1 MIYLL
6 PQKISS
12 VKVPPLKIQGI
23 KTKLVPFIA
32 ESILWQGEGIWFEPF
47 MGSGVVGFNIQPK
60 KAVFSDSNPHVIRLY
75 KDIQGGV
82 ITPLKTRAFLEA
94 EAPKLAAS
102 PADKESYYYEV
113 RNRFN
118 ETPNSLDF
126 IFLQRSNFNGM
137 IRFGPKGYNVPFGR
151 KPERFRPAL
160 ITKIVNQVAWIERLL
175 KDKDWEFVNSEW
187 KEVVSQAGEK
197 DFIYLDPPYIGR
209 STDYFNSWEDEDAN
223 DLAYTI
229 QTLPCGYALSMWYK
243 NKYRANDHLA
253 AWHGEMLTNEHFYFL
268 GGKED
273 NRNEII
279 EALIVKEGFV
289 PTTEQIINMKSEYA
303 QVSLFN

>member
-1 MIYLL
+1 M
-6 PQKISS
+6 
-12 VKVPPLKIQGI
+12 PPLKIQGI

-32 ESILWQGEGIWFEPF
+32 ESILWEGDGIWYEPF

-60 KAVFSDSNPHVIRLY
+60 RAVFSDSNPHIIRLY
-75 KDIQGGV
+75 KDIQNGTV
-82 ITPLKTRAFLEA
+82 TPLKTRVFLEE

-102 PADKESYYYEV
+102 PADKGSYYYEV
-113 RNRFN
+113 RRRFN
-118 ETPNSLDF
+118 ENPNSLDF

-160 ITKIVNQVAWIERLL
+160 VTKIVNQVAWIESLL
-175 KDKDWEFVNSEW
+175 RGQDWEFVHCEW
-187 KEVVSQAGEK
+187 KEAVSRANAR

-209 STDYFNSWEDEDAN
+209 STDYFNSWEDDDAN
-223 DLAYTI
+223 ALARI
-229 QTLPCGYALSMWYK
+229 IKTLPCGYALSMWYK
-243 NKYRANDHLA
+243 NQYRVNNHLEV
-253 AWHGEMLTNEHFYFL
+253 WDGIMLTNEHFYFL

-273 NRNEII
+273 NRNKII

-289 PTTEQIINMKSEYA
+289 PDAERSTRVKTEYTQP
-303 QVSLFN
+303 SLSI